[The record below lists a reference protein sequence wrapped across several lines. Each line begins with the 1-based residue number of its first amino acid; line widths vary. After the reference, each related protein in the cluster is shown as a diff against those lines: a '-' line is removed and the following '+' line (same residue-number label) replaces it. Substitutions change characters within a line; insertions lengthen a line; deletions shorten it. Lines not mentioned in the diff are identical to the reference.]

1 MREQPNYRIE
11 VKDEARRSIEHLAR
25 ESSDGNETG
34 GILLGRG
41 PDAGGEIHVEIA
53 GDPGPNADRRPDF
66 FLRDLA
72 HAQLLASRAWE
83 ERRAI
88 WVGEWHTHPE
98 GGVAPSPVDLAT
110 YARLLSA
117 SALEFEVFV
126 SVIVVPDEA
135 EGWSMPRLHPWTLAI
150 EAIQSA
156 DG

>member
-1 MREQPNYRIE
+1 MREQLSYRVEIR
-11 VKDEARRSIEHLAR
+11 DEARQNIEQLAR

-41 PDAGGEIHVEIA
+41 PDPAGGIHVEIA

-72 HAQLLASRAWE
+72 HAQLLATRAWE
-83 ERRAI
+83 EQRAI

-98 GGVAPSPVDLAT
+98 GGPAPSPVDLAT

-126 SVIVVPDEA
+126 SVIVIPDEA
-135 EGWSMPRLHPWTLAI
+135 EGWAKPGLYPWTLAVD
-150 EAIQSA
+150 AIR
-156 DG
+156 DGG